1 MIPTIDELTE
11 LETAVRNALMTR
23 DDTALNILGFGEIS
37 VALGWPVSEPRLVC
51 KRMPEFSEAQFEQYE
66 RLMGRYLD
74 ALAEIGIT
82 AVTTTVTSPHRSG
95 RRVVYLVQP
104 LVPAETL
111 GDKVLGEAAPDAEHP
126 MLVALGETISL
137 VTPALSVDAQVSNW
151 SWSGT
156 ELTLL
161 DVGTPFVWDESGRL
175 VFDMTPFLA
184 MVPAPVRPL
193 VRRDLTRLVS
203 RWQSPRG
210 VAADVV
216 ANLYRAGLDQWVDPA
231 LDSLNRAIGPAERIT
246 ATEARA
252 LYDEDVKTWPRLK
265 KLQQIER
272 AWQTSLRR
280 RRYDFFIQSSFTAT
294 TD

>member
-1 MIPTIDELTE
+1 MIPSTDELAE
-11 LETAVRNALMTR
+11 LETTVRNALTTR
-23 DDTALNILGFGEIS
+23 DHAALNILGFGEIS
-37 VALGWPVSEPRLVC
+37 VALGWPASEPRLVC

-82 AVTTTVTSPHRSG
+82 TVTTTVTSPQRDG

-104 LVPAETL
+104 LLPAETL
-111 GDKVLGEAAPDAEHP
+111 GDNVLSGTDPDAEHP
-126 MLVALGETISL
+126 MLLALGETISL
-137 VTPALSVDAQVSNW
+137 VTPELSIDAQVTNW
-151 SWSGT
+151 SWDGA

-161 DVGTPFVWDESGRL
+161 DVGTPFVWNESGRL
-175 VFDMTPFLA
+175 AFEMTPFLA
-184 MVPAPVRPL
+184 MVPAPVRPF
-193 VRRDLTRLVS
+193 VKRDLTKLVS
-203 RWQSPRG
+203 RWQTPRG

-216 ANLYRAGLDQWVDPA
+216 ANLYRAGLDRWVDPA
-231 LDSLNRAIGPAERIT
+231 LVSLNRAIGSVEPIT

-265 KLQQIER
+265 KMQEMER
-272 AWQTSLRR
+272 AWQTTIRR
-280 RRYDFFIQSSFTAT
+280 RRYDFFIQSSFTGT